1 MGGRRT
7 GGRRR
12 SLNIF
17 ADCANT
23 SGRPRRAIA
32 IHYMNEDT
40 RYVESGDHPMKAF
53 VEVAD
58 GARLEGSRFP
68 LVWER

>member
-32 IHYMNEDT
+32 IHDMSEET
-40 RYVESGDHPMKAF
+40 RYVASGGHVMKSF

-58 GARLEGSRFP
+58 GARLEGGLFP
-68 LVWER
+68 LGWER